1 MLGVHKGLK
10 VDAKQFACAHASLIL
25 AYNIPTLARHCLNL
39 GKGVLMKKVLI
50 ISFTIWFSSSLL
62 ANDSKVDLNA
72 FAKLYFDKM
81 VATQRPAATK
91 KEVEEYLA
99 LLTDDVGHS
108 HLPWDTDD
116 SRLPSGKADKRKG
129 MTFYLGAHTEYKAEL
144 LDVFTFNQSAV
155 AIRYKNYAKGIHPQN
170 NQPVEYSQTMM
181 EVLEIENGKVAVIRK
196 YHE

>member
-1 MLGVHKGLK
+1 MKKL
-10 VDAKQFACAHASLIL
+10 LIL
-25 AYNIPTLARHCLNL
+25 
-39 GKGVLMKKVLI
+39 
-50 ISFTIWFSSSLL
+50 SFTILFSSTIF
-62 ANDSKVDLNA
+62 ANDLKLDLNA

-81 VATQRPAATK
+81 VATQSPSATK
-91 KEVEEYLA
+91 NDLEEYLA

-108 HLPWDTDD
+108 HLPWATDD
-116 SRLPSGKADKRKG
+116 SRLPTGKADKRKG
-129 MTFYLGAHTEYKAEL
+129 MTFYLGAHTEFKAEL

-170 NQPVEYSQTMM
+170 NQPIEYTQTMM